1 MKARTSL
8 ASLTLALAVL
18 LPPATLAAQA
28 PDPDE
33 AAVRAVMH
41 SMGDA
46 WLKHD
51 MKAWTGYTTDDLQWV
66 NIVGMWWH
74 GKDEVYRALDTYHR
88 TIFKDTSFL
97 PPDAVVMRH
106 VAPDTVIVNIEART
120 GAFTGVSGAQYP
132 ASRSVLTEVFVKHN
146 GQWLLT
152 AGQNTTINEAAQK
165 NNPIIK

>member
-1 MKARTSL
+1 MTRRLLSL
-8 ASLTLALAVL
+8 PLALAAFL
-18 LPPATLAAQA
+18 LPITLTAQA

-41 SMGDA
+41 SMGEA

-51 MKAWTGYTTDDLQWV
+51 MKTWTGYTTNDVQWV

-74 GKDEVYRALDTYHR
+74 GKDEVFRALDAYHR

-97 PPDAVVMRH
+97 PPDSVVLRH
-106 VAPDTVIVNIEART
+106 VAPDTVIVNVEARH
-120 GAFTGVSGAQYP
+120 GAFTGVTGTAFP
-132 ASRSVLTEVFVKHN
+132 ASRSVLTEVFVRHN

-152 AGQNTTINEAAQK
+152 AGQNTTVNEAAQK
-165 NNPIIK
+165 NNPIATR